1 MDVSLY
7 FSLLRH
13 ALISPSNLGSVFSPS
28 GLAHGQ
34 VDDSTMWR
42 ADGTGYE
49 YYISTLLEETMM
61 SWHVARGLCMQ
72 NGGDLTSIHSDTE
85 KNFITQYVSHPTSC
99 YSSDHC

>member
-1 MDVSLY
+1 MIWQNGSICQLED
-7 FSLLRH
+7 RNEM
-13 ALISPSNLGSVFSPS
+13 SNLGPVFFLS

-42 ADGTGYE
+42 PDDTGYE

-72 NGGDLTSIHSDTE
+72 NGGDLDIH
-85 KNFITQYVSHPTSC
+85 TQ
-99 YSSDHC
+99 